1 MRFKWLPASWTGLG
15 AALLA
20 APLLGEVPGGPAA
33 RRQGGGSRLK
43 VTALEGGRVVA
54 LRACRSSRA
63 LR

>member
-1 MRFKWLPASWTGLG
+1 MRFKWSPASRTGLG

-20 APLLGEVPGGPAA
+20 VPLLGEVPGGPAA
-33 RRQGGGSRLK
+33 ERRVPSEGDGVG
-43 VTALEGGRVVA
+43 GGRVVA